1 MTFAAD
7 ALTAKTALV
16 VDDGPVERMAGK
28 ALLEKL
34 GFLVTTADTGE
45 DALHLLRQHPTDL
58 VLCDISMPGMGGLA
72 LLEAT
77 RGQPCAPAFIMS
89 TSHDD
94 AEHAEAS
101 MRSGAHGYLVKP
113 LRFTVLRQ
121 MVSEVLS
128 AQGNDGA
135 GCSSNPMNL

>member
-1 MTFAAD
+1 MTFAAE
-7 ALTAKTALV
+7 ALTARTALV

-34 GFLVTTADTGE
+34 GFSVITADNGE
-45 DALHLLRQHPTDL
+45 DALHLLRQQPADL

-77 RGQPCAPAFIMS
+77 RGHPRAPAFIMS

-94 AEHAEAS
+94 AEHAAAS

-113 LRFTVLRQ
+113 LRFSVLRQ
-121 MVSEVLS
+121 LVSEVFS

-135 GCSSNPMNL
+135 RCSSCGGR